1 MNLLELEEN
10 MEKFE
15 KIEQNLAQEGEK
27 MNQDLEKISFASFSG
42 LLSKSIENIVMEE
55 GYENND
61 IYDEESDQRE
71 ENEPD
76 ILKVRGVSGSE
87 KGYVVRLSKSILT
100 SIANYQYAEL
110 QAIGA
115 AAVNNMMK
123 AFIKAKS
130 ATQDYVNGVCLVNQA
145 CFCRVRINGEIT
157 TAIRM
162 KIFGIPT
169 KLVP

>member
-1 MNLLELEEN
+1 

-15 KIEQNLAQEGEK
+15 KINQEEKLENEGEK
-27 MNQDLEKISFASFSG
+27 KMNEDIEKISISSFSG
-42 LLSKSIENIVMEE
+42 LLSKSIDNIVLEE
-55 GYENND
+55 GYEND
-61 IYDEESDQRE
+61 DVYDEESTQRG

-87 KGYVVRLSKSILT
+87 KGYVIRLSKSILT

-169 KLVP
+169 KFVP

>member
-1 MNLLELEEN
+1 
-10 MEKFE
+10 MEKE
-15 KIEQNLAQEGEK
+15 VDTQADGI
-27 MNQDLEKISFASFSG
+27 ASFKAFVNSNSE
-42 LLSKSIENIVMEE
+42 LFLTED
-55 GYENND
+55 GYDTDEV
-61 IYDEESDQRE
+61 YDENETSRSSDM
-71 ENEPD
+71 PD

-87 KGYVVRLSKSILT
+87 KGYVMRLSKSILT
-100 SIANYQYAEL
+100 SIAKYNYAEL

-130 ATQDYVNGVCLVNQA
+130 ATQDHVNGYCLVNQA

-162 KIFGIPT
+162 KVFGIPT

>member
-1 MNLLELEEN
+1 

-15 KIEQNLAQEGEK
+15 KINEEKLENKGEK
-27 MNQDLEKISFASFSG
+27 KMVEDFEKISISSFSG
-42 LLSKSIENIVMEE
+42 LLSKSIDNIILEE
-55 GYENND
+55 GYEND
-61 IYDEESDQRE
+61 EIYDEESTKRG

-87 KGYVVRLSKSILT
+87 KGYVIRLSKSILT

>member
-1 MNLLELEEN
+1 

-15 KIEQNLAQEGEK
+15 KINEEKLENKGEK
-27 MNQDLEKISFASFSG
+27 KMVEDFEKISISSFSG
-42 LLSKSIENIVMEE
+42 LLSKSIDNIILEE
-55 GYENND
+55 GYEND
-61 IYDEESDQRE
+61 EIYDEESTKRG

-87 KGYVVRLSKSILT
+87 KGYVIRLSKSILI

>member
-1 MNLLELEEN
+1 

-15 KIEQNLAQEGEK
+15 KINEGKLENKGEDK
-27 MNQDLEKISFASFSG
+27 MAEDFEKISISSFSG
-42 LLSKSIENIVMEE
+42 LLSKSIDNIVLEE
-55 GYENND
+55 GYEND
-61 IYDEESDQRE
+61 EVYDEESTQRG

-87 KGYVVRLSKSILT
+87 KGYVIRLSKSILT

-162 KIFGIPT
+162 KIFGIPN